1 MSKFDRTA
9 QVIKLSLQVATTIA
23 ALSVG
28 AAMVQTT
35 VVLNQSTGSVQQ
47 FEELLLDLRA
57 GLSGTLEHTDATL
70 MRIAQASD
78 EWAKASQE
86 QRQYWATNS
95 RQAGRV
101 LREAEKTLASFRIQ
115 ILPQLAQSLENTDA
129 NMQEVA
135 QEVSVAVQALQPVLK
150 NLAEAS
156 ANAARITGDPSIPAT
171 LQSTEKIAQE
181 VAEAA
186 ENINKTTAHIE
197 KKVEQMTKPA
207 SFAARAGLFLLKTIG
222 AVGSFFQGVVK

>member
-1 MSKFDRTA
+1 VFGKLERI
-9 QVIKLSLQVATTIA
+9 IKLSLQVATTLA

-35 VVLNQSTGSVQQ
+35 VVLQESKGSILQT
-47 FEELLLDLRA
+47 EELLLDLRA

-78 EWAKASQE
+78 EWAKASSE
-86 QRQYWATNS
+86 QRKYWAKNS

-115 ILPQLAQSLENTDA
+115 ILPQLARSLENTDA

-135 QEVSVAVQALQPVLK
+135 EEVSAAVQALQPVLK

-156 ANAARITGDPSIPAT
+156 ANAAQITGDPSIPAT

-181 VAEAA
+181 VAGAA

-207 SFAARAGLFLLKTIG
+207 SFAARAGLFLLKAIG
-222 AVGSFFQGVVK
+222 AVGSFFQGIVK

>member
-1 MSKFDRTA
+1 MSKFEKVA
-9 QVIKLSLQVATTIA
+9 KIIKLSLQVATTIA

-35 VVLNQSTGSVQQ
+35 VVLHQSTGGVQQ

-78 EWAKASQE
+78 EWAKASGE
-86 QRQYWATNS
+86 QRKYWARNS

-115 ILPQLAQSLENTDA
+115 ILPRLAQSLENTDA

-135 QEVSVAVQALQPVLK
+135 EEVSAAVQALQPVLK

-181 VAEAA
+181 VAGAA

-197 KKVEQMTKPA
+197 KKVKQMTKPA
-207 SFAARAGLFLLKTIG
+207 SLVKQAGLFLLQLVG
-222 AVGSFFQGVVK
+222 SVGSFFQGIVK

>member
-1 MSKFDRTA
+1 MSKFEKVA
-9 QVIKLSLQVATTIA
+9 KIIKLSLQVATTLA

-35 VVLNQSTGSVQQ
+35 VILQESKGSILQT
-47 FEELLLDLRA
+47 EELLLDLRA

-78 EWAKASQE
+78 EWAKASRE

-115 ILPQLAQSLENTDA
+115 ILPRLAQSLENTDA

-135 QEVSVAVQALQPVLK
+135 EEVSAAVQALQPVLK

-156 ANAARITGDPSIPAT
+156 ANAAQVTGDPNIPLAIASMEAT
-171 LQSTEKIAQE
+171 ARNVESTTA
-181 VAEAA
+181 
-186 ENINKTTAHIE
+186 NLDKTTEHIE
-197 KKVEQMTKPA
+197 KFVARATKPA
-207 SFAARAGLFLLKTIG
+207 SFAKRAGVFLLQMVG
-222 AVGSFFQGVVK
+222 SVGSFFQGILN